1 VFVPTNDNPLPTTEE
16 LSALTCKLLKNKRSE
31 DHIKRALEIWKAK
44 HEVLSESASEENDS
58 ISFDDVADKK
68 LLPSLR
74 KNLKYVGTSKGVE
87 MAFKKYIASL
97 NNVFS
102 QAFKTQRISD
112 EQLKKLEQRLNKLA
126 TDVLETGKLPQHIL
140 EALQKYQIDMREIKV
155 HPVCAVEIRDV
166 LGGPGIDIGRRDFE
180 L

>member
-1 VFVPTNDNPLPTTEE
+1 VPTNDNPLPTTEE

-112 EQLKKLEQRLNKLA
+112 EQLKNKLA

>member
-1 VFVPTNDNPLPTTEE
+1 MW
-16 LSALTCKLLKNKRSE
+16 
-31 DHIKRALEIWKAK
+31 RAT

-58 ISFDDVADKK
+58 ISFNDVADKK

-74 KNLKYVGTSKGVE
+74 KNLRYVGTSKGVE

-112 EQLKKLEQRLNKLA
+112 EQLKKLEHRLNKLA
-126 TDVLETGKLPQHIL
+126 NDMLETGKLPQHIL

-155 HPVCAVEIRDV
+155 HPVCVVEIRDV
-166 LGGPGIDIGRRDFE
+166 LGVSGIDIGQRNFE